1 MCKNK
6 EKRKTTLMVPAL
18 PHTSI
23 TLPKQTAAAA
33 AAAESSVNT
42 LSFNVKRLKNRVVF
56 MF

>member
-1 MCKNK
+1 
-6 EKRKTTLMVPAL
+6 MVPTL

-23 TLPKQTAAAA
+23 TLPKQTAAA

>member
-1 MCKNK
+1 
-6 EKRKTTLMVPAL
+6 MVPAL

-23 TLPKQTAAAA
+23 TLPKQTA

>member
-1 MCKNK
+1 
-6 EKRKTTLMVPAL
+6 MVPAL

-33 AAAESSVNT
+33 AESSVNT
-42 LSFNVKRLKNRVVF
+42 LSFNVKRLKYRVVF

>member
-1 MCKNK
+1 
-6 EKRKTTLMVPAL
+6 MVPAL

-23 TLPKQTAAAA
+23 TLPKQTAAAAA